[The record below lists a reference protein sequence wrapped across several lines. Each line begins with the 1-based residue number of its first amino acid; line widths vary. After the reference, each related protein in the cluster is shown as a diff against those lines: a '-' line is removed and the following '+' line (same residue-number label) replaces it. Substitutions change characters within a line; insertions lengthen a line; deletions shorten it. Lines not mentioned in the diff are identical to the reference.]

1 LSILICPFGFL
12 SHLFIVKVS
21 ITKLN
26 VHWIWTTKTFLA
38 SCSECVSKIMSLID
52 GVVVVLLQ
60 LRCT

>member
-26 VHWIWTTKTFLA
+26 VH
-38 SCSECVSKIMSLID
+38 
-52 GVVVVLLQ
+52 
-60 LRCT
+60 